1 MAKDLQISSILFMR
15 HDWDWKLKNNLSFG
29 VTHYLTGHNL
39 GCDHEDACKK
49 LTHLIGFP
57 LYIRDKSVSIS
68 HNSEDSEGE
77 NQSSSLHQYFENDY
91 LSFDVNNY

>member
-1 MAKDLQISSILFMR
+1 MAKDLQISIIPFMR

-57 LYIRDKSVSIS
+57 L
-68 HNSEDSEGE
+68 
-77 NQSSSLHQYFENDY
+77 
-91 LSFDVNNY
+91 